1 MVDGTGFN
9 EEKRRET
16 IEEANKEVNKLIEE
30 IWEK

>member
-1 MVDGTGFN
+1 MDGTGFT
-9 EEKRRET
+9 EEERREA